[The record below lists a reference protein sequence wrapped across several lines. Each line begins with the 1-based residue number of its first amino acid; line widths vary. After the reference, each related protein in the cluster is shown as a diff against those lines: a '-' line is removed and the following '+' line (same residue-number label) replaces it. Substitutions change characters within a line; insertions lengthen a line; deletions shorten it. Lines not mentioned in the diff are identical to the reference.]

1 MDVVPACCTS
11 MTEFLL
17 MCYTPVID
25 FISFDKKKNTLKNEI
40 LSKYFL
46 QICTSNWR
54 TTKLCGVH

>member
-25 FISFDKKKNTLKNEI
+25 FISFDKKKI
-40 LSKYFL
+40 L
-46 QICTSNWR
+46 
-54 TTKLCGVH
+54 